1 MEVNNMKENYVKPQI
16 EVCQLENESQ
26 LLALSSIPAIKEDAD
41 HDLEILSR
49 ESCGKFSIWSTD
61 EEE

>member
-1 MEVNNMKENYVKPQI
+1 MEANNMKKNYMKPQV

-26 LLALSSIPAIKEDAD
+26 LLALSSIPAQNEDAD
-41 HDLEILSR
+41 HDLGILSR
-49 ESCGKFSIWSTD
+49 ENYGKYSIWSTD

>member
-1 MEVNNMKENYVKPQI
+1 MEVNNMKKNYMKPQV
-16 EVCQLENESQ
+16 EVCQLENERQ
-26 LLALSSIPAIKEDAD
+26 LLALSSIPAKNEDAD

-49 ESCGKFSIWSTD
+49 GNDGKYSIWSTD

>member
-1 MEVNNMKENYVKPQI
+1 MEINNMKKNYMKPQV

-26 LLALSSIPAIKEDAD
+26 LLALSSIPAQNEDAD
-41 HDLEILSR
+41 HDLDILSI
-49 ESCGKFSIWSTD
+49 ENYGKYSIWSTD

>member
-1 MEVNNMKENYVKPQI
+1 MEANNMKKNYMKPQV

-26 LLALSSIPAIKEDAD
+26 LLALSSIPAQNEDAD
-41 HDLEILSR
+41 HDLDILSG
-49 ESCGKFSIWSTD
+49 ENYGKYSIWSTD

>member
-1 MEVNNMKENYVKPQI
+1 MKPQV

-26 LLALSSIPAIKEDAD
+26 LLALSSIPAQNEDAD

-49 ESCGKFSIWSTD
+49 GNDGEYSIWSTD

>member
-1 MEVNNMKENYVKPQI
+1 MEVNNMKEKYVKPQI

-26 LLALSSIPAIKEDAD
+26 FLALSSIPAIKEDAD

-49 ESCGKFSIWSTD
+49 ESYGKFSIWPTD
-61 EEE
+61 ENE

>member
-16 EVCQLENESQ
+16 EVCQLNTENQ
-26 LLALSSIPAIKEDAD
+26 LMVISGIPAKKEEPDR
-41 HDLEILSR
+41 DLEILSLKDY
-49 ESCGKFSIWSTD
+49 GKYNIWSRD

>member
-1 MEVNNMKENYVKPQI
+1 MEINSMKKNYMKPQV

-26 LLALSSIPAIKEDAD
+26 LLALSSIPAQNEDAD

-49 ESCGKFSIWSTD
+49 GNDGKYSIWSTD

>member
-1 MEVNNMKENYVKPQI
+1 MKPQV
-16 EVCQLENESQ
+16 EVCQLENERQ
-26 LLALSSIPAIKEDAD
+26 LLALSSIPAKNEDAD

-49 ESCGKFSIWSTD
+49 GNDGKYSIWSTD